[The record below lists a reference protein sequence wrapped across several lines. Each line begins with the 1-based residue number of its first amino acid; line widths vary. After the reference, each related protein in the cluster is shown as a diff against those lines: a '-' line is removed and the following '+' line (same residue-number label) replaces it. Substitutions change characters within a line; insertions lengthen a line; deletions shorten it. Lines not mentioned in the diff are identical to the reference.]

1 MIRFYWYK
9 LSASFSRHIGRAIR
23 DSKREVKYRT
33 RKFKSLQKRILE
45 KEVYYIYI
53 ITTEKY
59 RDLYD
64 RARNVKIL

>member
-1 MIRFYWYK
+1 M
-9 LSASFSRHIGRAIR
+9 SAGFSRRIGRAIR
-23 DSKREVKYRT
+23 GSKREVKYRT
-33 RKFKSLQKRILE
+33 RKFKSLQERILE
-45 KEVYYIYI
+45 KKKEVYYIYI